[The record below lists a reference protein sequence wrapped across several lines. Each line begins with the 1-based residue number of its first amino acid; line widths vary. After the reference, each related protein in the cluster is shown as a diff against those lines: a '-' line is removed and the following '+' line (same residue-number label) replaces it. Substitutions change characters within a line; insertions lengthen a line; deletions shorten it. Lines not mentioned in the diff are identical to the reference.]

1 MLERFKKLTHIDDM
15 ILMCNEC
22 NEIIYAQMK
31 ASLPLDIE
39 VVEVRN
45 TIVKHLMNTQQ
56 LTTIL
61 YIN

>member
-1 MLERFKKLTHIDDM
+1 MLERFKQLTHIDDM

-22 NEIIYAQMK
+22 NEIIYTQMK

-45 TIVKHLMNTQQ
+45 TIVKHLMKVSK
-56 LTTIL
+56 LTTIVNL
-61 YIN
+61 N

>member
-31 ASLPLDIE
+31 ASLPLEIE

-45 TIVKHLMNTQQ
+45 TIVKHLMKTQQ
-56 LTTIL
+56 LITIL
-61 YIN
+61 YVN

>member
-31 ASLPLDIE
+31 ASLPLEIE
-39 VVEVRN
+39 IVEVRN
-45 TIVKHLMNTQQ
+45 TIIKHLMKVSK
-56 LTTIL
+56 LTTIVNL
-61 YIN
+61 N